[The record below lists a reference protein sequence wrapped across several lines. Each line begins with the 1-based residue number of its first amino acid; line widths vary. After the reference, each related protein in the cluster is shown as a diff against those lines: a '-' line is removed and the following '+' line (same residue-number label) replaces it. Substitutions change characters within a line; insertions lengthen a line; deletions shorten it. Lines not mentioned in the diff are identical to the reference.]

1 MSNRDSPGW
10 RERLKSSPLLAKLKS
25 KDGILLI
32 GLGVAM
38 IVIMVY
44 LASSLN
50 SCTSSTPQWSASL
63 TGGDEDL
70 GAILSQIEGAGTTEV
85 LITRDKSGALVGV
98 VVVSEGAG
106 NQQVAVRLLRAVQ
119 TATGA
124 TLDQINIFQR
134 KT

>member
-25 KDGILLI
+25 NDGMLLI

-63 TGGDEDL
+63 SGGDEDL
-70 GAILSQIEGAGTTEV
+70 GAILSQI
-85 LITRDKSGALVGV
+85 
-98 VVVSEGAG
+98 EGAG